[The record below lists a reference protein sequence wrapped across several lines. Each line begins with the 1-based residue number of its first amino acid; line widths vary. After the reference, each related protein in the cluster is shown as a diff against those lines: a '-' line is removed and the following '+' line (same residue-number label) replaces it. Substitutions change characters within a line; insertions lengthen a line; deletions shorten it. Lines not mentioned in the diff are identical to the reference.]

1 MNSFSALCLIF
12 CLLIPAKAWCADP
25 PAATAFTL
33 QEAVEYALAHYPSVR
48 AALAQYN
55 AAKAGV
61 GLARTNYFPS
71 VNGVWQG
78 DRGTRNSVLGVL
90 LPQSPT
96 ILTGTQ
102 GTVLPSSDQAYWVSG
117 IGALFSWEPFTFGY
131 RGAQVRAAQA
141 TQNRTEAQVALTRLG
156 VASAVANASLA

>member
-102 GTVLPSSDQAYWVSG
+102 GTVLPSSDQAYW
-117 IGALFSWEPFTFGY
+117 
-131 RGAQVRAAQA
+131 
-141 TQNRTEAQVALTRLG
+141 
-156 VASAVANASLA
+156 